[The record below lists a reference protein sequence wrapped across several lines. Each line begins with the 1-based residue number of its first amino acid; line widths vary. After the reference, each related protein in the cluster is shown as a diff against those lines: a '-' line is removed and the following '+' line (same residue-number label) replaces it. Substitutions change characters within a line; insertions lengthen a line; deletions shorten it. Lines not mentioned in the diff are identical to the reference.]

1 MELGWLPRFL
11 TFVVRFLDRLLVMT
25 AVSGYKCGRCGWEC
39 VWGAEKKEER
49 KANIKVDTCY
59 TSPVV

>member
-1 MELGWLPRFL
+1 MELDWLLRSL
-11 TFVVRFLDRLLVMT
+11 TFVVRFFDRLPVVT
-25 AVSGYKCGRCGWEC
+25 AVSGYKCGRCGWGG